1 MDSLAAQD
9 VKTRAE
15 IDEENYNDAD
25 QDEKIRF
32 KGKLLKVSAGQCSG
46 DGRWLSTNHAVPEIR

>member
-9 VKTRAE
+9 VKTRPE

-46 DGRWLSTNHAVPEIR
+46 DGR

>member
-1 MDSLAAQD
+1 MDSLAAEN
-9 VKTRAE
+9 VKTRRK
-15 IDEENYNDAD
+15 IDEENNTDAD

-46 DGRWLSTNHAVPEIR
+46 DGR